1 MLLLRGATALRDHR
15 LHVPAVSIHAPLA
28 RSNGRRS
35 KSYRRILGFNTCSS
49 CEEQH
54 KMIASQEPRYEF
66 QYMLLLRGATPMF
79 LQPRRCMPF
88 QYMLLLRGATPAD
101 THPSA
106 DHCSFNTCSS
116 CEEQHFSL
124 DKFPADFLFQ
134 YMLLLRG
141 ATYVRL
147 GNTYFI
153 GFNTCSSCEEQPKE
167 RSSLKTRTVF
177 QYMLLLRGAT
187 CDSPAMPRRRTA
199 VSIHAP
205 LARSNSLL
213 LIFRNGNL
221 SFQYMLLLRGATA
234 GKRPKFRRQRV
245 SIHAPLARSNYK
257 RHVCNFLN

>member
-1 MLLLRGATALRDHR
+1 
-15 LHVPAVSIHAPLA
+15 
-28 RSNGRRS
+28 
-35 KSYRRILGFNTCSS
+35 
-49 CEEQH
+49 
-54 KMIASQEPRYEF
+54 MIASQEPRYEF

-153 GFNTCSSCEEQPKE
+153 GFNTCSSCEEQLQRRLKE
-167 RSSLKTRTVF
+167 HITAMF

-187 CDSPAMPRRRTA
+187 LSGESGVSGEE

-205 LARSNSLL
+205 LARSNHALVPDEVIAESFNTCSSCEEQRLHTANN
-213 LIFRNGNL
+213 IDSYG
-221 SFQYMLLLRGATA
+221 FQYMLLLRGATSA
-234 GKRPKFRRQRV
+234 EVCIRV
-245 SIHAPLARSNYK
+245 IVLFQYMLLLRGATG
-257 RHVCNFLN
+257 VI